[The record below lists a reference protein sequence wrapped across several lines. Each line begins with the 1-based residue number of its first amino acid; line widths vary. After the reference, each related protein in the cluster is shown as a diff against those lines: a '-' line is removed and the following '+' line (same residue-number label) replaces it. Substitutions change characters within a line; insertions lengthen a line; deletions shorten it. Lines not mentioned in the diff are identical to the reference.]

1 MTTEGLP
8 WGVRPMLA
16 TAGPL
21 PQGDQWTYE
30 VKWDGYR
37 ALVTLQP
44 GAEVP
49 VTVMT
54 RAGNIVTG
62 SYPELQTMADAIGID
77 VVLDGEIVAFDET
90 GSPSFHRLQ
99 TRGGVS
105 GRDAIMRAQTNPIV
119 FVVFDVLH
127 LAGMNTRELPL
138 SHRRTVLD
146 RLDGLDL
153 AGATAWRRSAAYEDG
168 VSLHAATKAA
178 NLEGVVAKRL
188 DAPYANGVRS
198 KSWIKVKHLSIDEFL
213 IGGWVPGE
221 GRRERS
227 IGALLLGTP
236 VSDEPG
242 APLTYTGKVG
252 TGFTDAELD
261 RLYGLLAPTRSD
273 TSMFTVNTEEKT
285 AIYVEPN
292 YWCRVEYGEI
302 SPTQMLRF
310 PSYKGLVIEHEE
322 V

>member
-1 MTTEGLP
+1 
-8 WGVRPMLA
+8 MLA

-21 PQGDQWTYE
+21 PEGDQWTYE

-62 SYPELQTMADAIGID
+62 SYPELHAMADAIGID
-77 VVLDGEIVAFDET
+77 VVLDGEIVAFDEA

-105 GRDAIMRAQTNPIV
+105 GRDAIMRAQTNPMV

-127 LAGMNTRELPL
+127 LAGMNPRELPL

-146 RLDGLDL
+146 GLDL
-153 AGATAWRRSAAYEDG
+153 EGATAWRRSAAYEDG

-178 NLEGVVAKRL
+178 NLEGIVAKRL

-198 KSWIKVKHLSIDEFL
+198 KSWIKVKHLSINEFI

-242 APLTYTGKVG
+242 APLAYTGKVG

-261 RLYGLLAPTRSD
+261 RLYALLAPTRSD
-273 TSMFTVNTEEKT
+273 TSMFTVKNGGLRCPEVLVSSG
-285 AIYVEPN
+285 IRRNFPHPN
-292 YWCRVEYGEI
+292 APIPFVQG
-302 SPTQMLRF
+302 S
-310 PSYKGLVIEHEE
+310 SD
-322 V
+322 

>member
-1 MTTEGLP
+1 MSSEALP
-8 WGVRPMLA
+8 WAVRPMLA
-16 TAGPL
+16 TSGVL

-37 ALVTLQP
+37 ALLTLRP

-62 SYPELQTMADAIGID
+62 SYPELQSMADALGIT
-77 VVLDGEIVAFDET
+77 VVLDGEIVAFDEA
-90 GSPSFHRLQ
+90 GLPSFHRLQ
-99 TRGGVS
+99 GRGGVS
-105 GRDAIMRAQTNPIV
+105 GRDAIMRSRTNPIV

-146 RLDGLDL
+146 GLDL
-153 AGATAWRRSAAYEDG
+153 EGAAAWRRSTAYDDG
-168 VSLHAATKAA
+168 ASLHAATKAA
-178 NLEGVVAKRL
+178 NLEGIVAKRL
-188 DAPYANGVRS
+188 DSPYVSGVRS
-198 KSWIKVKHLSIDEFL
+198 KNWIKVKHMSIDEFI

-236 VSDEPG
+236 ISDEPG
-242 APLTYTGKVG
+242 SPLAYTGKVG

-261 RLYGLLAPTRSD
+261 RLYALLSPDRVASSR
-273 TSMFTVNTEEKT
+273 FNVNTEERT
-285 AIYVEPN
+285 AVYVAPKH
-292 YWCRVEYGEI
+292 WCREEYGEI

-310 PSYKGLVIEHEE
+310 PSYKGLVVQHEE